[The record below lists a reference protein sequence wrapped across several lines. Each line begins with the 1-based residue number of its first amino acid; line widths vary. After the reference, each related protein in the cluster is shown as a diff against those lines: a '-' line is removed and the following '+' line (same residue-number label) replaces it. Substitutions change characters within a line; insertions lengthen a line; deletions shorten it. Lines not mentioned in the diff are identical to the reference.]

1 MFSSYFFQS
10 IDWDSVEWDKLS
22 DGERMR
28 LEHMRMHEKHRGH
41 ESMHAEMIAILFVT
55 LIVSQV
61 ALVKWRQCYPYSYHV
76 SHSLYVVLHT
86 IGKEKL
92 ASSLALTDTSISS
105 SLSLN
110 IINK

>member
-1 MFSSYFFQS
+1 MYFQS

-76 SHSLYVVLHT
+76 SHSFYFVQ
-86 IGKEKL
+86 
-92 ASSLALTDTSISS
+92 
-105 SLSLN
+105 
-110 IINK
+110 